1 MPQYGEKEYWDTRYS
16 QQKEKT
22 FDWLENWE
30 ALKPVV
36 EKLITPESRILML
49 GWGNALISQ
58 EMYDDGYEHITNMD
72 ISPVVIED
80 MKERNLDRQNMVW
93 EVMDVMSME
102 YKDESFDIAIDK
114 STIDALLWGNN

>member
-49 GWGNALISQ
+49 G
-58 EMYDDGYEHITNMD
+58 
-72 ISPVVIED
+72 
-80 MKERNLDRQNMVW
+80 
-93 EVMDVMSME
+93 
-102 YKDESFDIAIDK
+102 
-114 STIDALLWGNN
+114 